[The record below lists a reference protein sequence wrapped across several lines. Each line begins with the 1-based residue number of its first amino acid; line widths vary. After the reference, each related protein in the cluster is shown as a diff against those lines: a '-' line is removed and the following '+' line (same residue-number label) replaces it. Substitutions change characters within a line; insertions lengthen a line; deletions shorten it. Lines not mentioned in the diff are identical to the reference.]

1 MPYYLLKFHKKGK
14 RAYGEAEKAMIQSE
28 DLPRAKDK
36 ADEIAEG
43 SGGGKA
49 ILQLFT
55 EIGLVAT
62 RSEEGVWSR

>member
-1 MPYYLLKFHKKGK
+1 MSYYLLKFHKKGK
-14 RAYGEAEKAMIQSE
+14 RPPDAAEQAMIQSD
-28 DLPRAKDK
+28 DLLVAKGK

-43 SGGGKA
+43 GGGGKA

-62 RSEEGVWSR
+62 RNEEGVWSR

>member
-14 RAYGEAEKAMIQSE
+14 RAYGEAEKVMIQSE
-28 DLPRAKDK
+28 DILGAKGK
-36 ADEIAEG
+36 ADEIAE
-43 SGGGKA
+43 SDGGGEA

-62 RSEEGVWSR
+62 RTEEGVWSR

>member
-1 MPYYLLKFHKKGK
+1 MSYYLLKFHKKGK
-14 RAYGEAEKAMIQSE
+14 RAYDQAEKVMIQSDE
-28 DLPRAKDK
+28 IRAAKDK

-62 RSEEGVWSR
+62 RNEEGVWSR

>member
-1 MPYYLLKFHKKGK
+1 MSYYLLKFHKKGK
-14 RAYGEAEKAMIQSE
+14 RSYDEAEKTMIQS
-28 DLPRAKDK
+28 DNLLVAKDK

-43 SGGGKA
+43 SGGGRA

-62 RSEEGVWSR
+62 RNEEGVWSR

>member
-14 RAYGEAEKAMIQSE
+14 RAYGEAEKVMIQSE
-28 DLPRAKDK
+28 EIQGAKGK

-62 RSEEGVWSR
+62 RTEEGVWSR